1 MSSTAANTVHL
12 SDPAL
17 PQHVSRTFPSLTNRN
32 FRLLLSGL
40 LISGTGGWIQ
50 RIAQDWLVLTLT
62 DSPTAVGVTTACQ
75 FLPTLA
81 LGLHGGL
88 LADRFP
94 KRTILLATQV
104 SMSLTAAALAL
115 LTLSGRLEVWHVF
128 LLAGVLGVVSAV
140 DNPVRQSFVSEV
152 VEGPQLP
159 NAISLVS
166 CTFQIGAMAGPV
178 LGGVLMGTVGAGFA
192 FAVNALTFLAPIT
205 ALLLM
210 RGVPHAGTA
219 LSPVAPPTAGCTAEV
234 TAAESVGAESVGA
247 ESVGAESVSA
257 LSAAASG
264 HDDTTPGIRE
274 GLSYALQTPAVL
286 WPVVMVG
293 AFGFFTISLPVTLA
307 AFAKDEFHS
316 GASGLGLLNGVVA
329 VGALAG
335 ALTTARRSKPLRL
348 RTVGLAAWALATA
361 MLLAA
366 AAPTQTL
373 FTLLLVLVGAAN
385 LGFLTSAQSLV
396 QLATADH
403 LRGRIVG
410 LYMLVFIG
418 SGALGGPVVGLLAE
432 TYGPRVGL
440 LVSGAVPA
448 VVTIVVCRHLAHVA
462 SLRVGLKSFSVRV
475 VRPSL
480 LPRG

>member
-17 PQHVSRTFPSLTNRN
+17 PQHVSRTFPSLANRN

-62 DSPTAVGVTTACQ
+62 DSPTAVGITTACQ

-94 KRTILLATQV
+94 KRAILLATQV
-104 SMSLTAAALAL
+104 SMSLTAAVLAL
-115 LTLSGRLEVWHVF
+115 LTLSGHVRVWHVF
-128 LLAGVLGVVSAV
+128 VLAAVLGVVTAV

-152 VEGPQLP
+152 VEGPQLR

-166 CTFQIGAMAGPV
+166 CTFQIGAMVGPV
-178 LGGVLMGTVGAGFA
+178 IGGLLMSSVGAGFA
-192 FAVNALTFLAPIT
+192 FAVNALTFAAPVT

-210 RGVPHAGTA
+210 RGAGPSRA
-219 LSPVAPPTAGCTAEV
+219 GLAHPAGDPVKAP
-234 TAAESVGAESVGA
+234 
-247 ESVGAESVSA
+247 
-257 LSAAASG
+257 AS
-264 HDDTTPGIRE
+264 PGIRE
-274 GLSYALQTPAVL
+274 GLEYALRTPSVL

-348 RTVGLAAWALATA
+348 RTVGLAAWALAMA

-366 AAPTQTL
+366 AAPDQL
-373 FTLLLVLVGAAN
+373 SFTLLLVLVGAAN

-403 LRGRIVG
+403 LRGRVVG

-432 TYGPRVGL
+432 HLGPRTGL
-440 LVSGAVPA
+440 LISGAVPA
-448 VVTIVVCRHLAHVA
+448 VVTILVCRHLARTA
-462 SLRVGLKSFSVRV
+462 SLRIGLTAFSVRV
-475 VRPSL
+475 VRPSVM
-480 LPRG
+480 PRS

>member
-1 MSSTAANTVHL
+1 MSSIDAAPVPLLKPL
-12 SDPAL
+12 SSQRFL
-17 PQHVSRTFPSLTNRN
+17 HSFPSLSNRN
-32 FRLLLSGL
+32 FRLLLTGL
-40 LISGTGGWIQ
+40 LVSGTGGWIQ

-62 DSPTAVGVTTACQ
+62 DSPTAVGITTACQ
-75 FLPTLA
+75 FAPTLL

-94 KRTILLATQV
+94 KRSLLLITQV
-104 SMSLTAAALAL
+104 SMGLTAAALAL
-115 LTLSGRLEVWHVF
+115 LTLAGQIQVWHVF
-128 LLAGVLGVVSAV
+128 ALAGVLGVVTAV

-152 VEGPQLP
+152 ASGPQLP

-178 LGGVLMGTVGAGFA
+178 IGGVLMSTVGAGYA
-192 FAVNALTFLAPIT
+192 FAVNAASFVAPVVALA
-205 ALLLM
+205 LM
-210 RGVPHAGTA
+210 RGTSPRRTVPASG
-219 LSPVAPPTAGCTAEV
+219 P
-234 TAAESVGAESVGA
+234 
-247 ESVGAESVSA
+247 
-257 LSAAASG
+257 AAAVPDPG
-264 HDDTTPGIRE
+264 APGIRE
-274 GLSYALQTPAVL
+274 GLAYALRTPTVL

-329 VGALAG
+329 VGALVG
-335 ALTTARRSKPLRL
+335 ALTTARRTKPLRL
-348 RTVGLAAWALATA
+348 RTVASAAWALASA
-361 MLLAA
+361 LVVAA
-366 AAPTQTL
+366 AAPNQL
-373 FTLLLVLVGAAN
+373 VFTVLLTLVGAAN

-396 QLATADH
+396 QLAVVDH
-403 LRGRIVG
+403 LRGRVVG

-432 TYGPRVGL
+432 HVGARSAL
-440 LVSGAVPA
+440 LVSGMAPA
-448 VVTIVVCRHLAHVA
+448 LVTILVCRHLARVA
-462 SLRVGLKSFSVRV
+462 SLRVGLTAFSVRV

>member
-17 PQHVSRTFPSLTNRN
+17 PQHVSRTFPSLANRN

-62 DSPTAVGVTTACQ
+62 DSPTAVGITTACQ

-94 KRTILLATQV
+94 KRGILLATQV
-104 SMSLTAAALAL
+104 AMSVTAAVLAL
-115 LTLSGRLEVWHVF
+115 LTLSGRIEVWHVF
-128 LLAGVLGVVSAV
+128 LVAGVLGVVTAV

-178 LGGVLMGTVGAGFA
+178 IGGLLMSSVGAGYA
-192 FAVNALTFLAPIT
+192 FAVNAVTFAAPVT

-210 RGVPHAGTA
+210 RGTQRGRVTPARRMPPTQTPAAGETGGETGGESGGQSDWADTAGTT
-219 LSPVAPPTAGCTAEV
+219 S
-234 TAAESVGAESVGA
+234 
-247 ESVGAESVSA
+247 
-257 LSAAASG
+257 
-264 HDDTTPGIRE
+264 PGIRE
-274 GLSYALQTPAVL
+274 GLRYALRTPTVL

-335 ALTTARRSKPLRL
+335 ALTTARRSRPLRL

-366 AAPTQTL
+366 AAPNQIS

-432 TYGPRVGL
+432 HFGPRIGL
-440 LVSGAVPA
+440 LVSGVVPA
-448 VVTIVVCRHLAHVA
+448 VVTILVCRHLAHAA
-462 SLRVGLKSFSVRV
+462 SLRIGLTAFSVRV

-480 LPRG
+480 LPRS

>member
-17 PQHVSRTFPSLTNRN
+17 PQHVSRTFPSLANRN

-62 DSPTAVGVTTACQ
+62 DSPTAVGITTACQ

-94 KRTILLATQV
+94 KRAILLATQV
-104 SMSLTAAALAL
+104 SMSLTAAVLAL
-115 LTLSGRLEVWHVF
+115 LTLSGHIRVWHVF
-128 LLAGVLGVVSAV
+128 LLAAVLGVVTAV
-140 DNPVRQSFVSEV
+140 DNPVRQSFVPEV
-152 VEGPQLP
+152 VEGPQLR

-178 LGGVLMGTVGAGFA
+178 IGGLLMSSVGAGFA
-192 FAVNALTFLAPIT
+192 FAVNALTFAAPVT

-210 RGVPHAGTA
+210 RGAGQSRA
-219 LSPVAPPTAGCTAEV
+219 GLAHPAGEPVKAP
-234 TAAESVGAESVGA
+234 S
-247 ESVGAESVSA
+247 
-257 LSAAASG
+257 
-264 HDDTTPGIRE
+264 PGIRE
-274 GLSYALQTPAVL
+274 GLEYALRTPTVL

-348 RTVGLAAWALATA
+348 RTVGLAAWALAMA
-361 MLLAA
+361 MLLSA
-366 AAPTQTL
+366 AAPDQL
-373 FTLLLVLVGAAN
+373 SFTLLLVLVGAAN

-403 LRGRIVG
+403 LRGRVVG

-432 TYGPRVGL
+432 HLGPRTGL
-440 LVSGAVPA
+440 LISGAVPA
-448 VVTIVVCRHLAHVA
+448 VVTILVCRHLARTA
-462 SLRVGLKSFSVRV
+462 SLRIGLTAFSVRV
-475 VRPSL
+475 VRPSVM
-480 LPRG
+480 PRG

>member
-17 PQHVSRTFPSLTNRN
+17 PQQVSRTFPSLANRN

-62 DSPTAVGVTTACQ
+62 DSPTAVGITTACQ

-94 KRTILLATQV
+94 KRAILLATQV

-115 LTLSGRLEVWHVF
+115 LTLSGRVEVWHVF
-128 LLAGVLGVVSAV
+128 VLAGVLGVVAAV

-166 CTFQIGAMAGPV
+166 CTFQIGAMSGPV
-178 LGGVLMGTVGAGFA
+178 IGGLLMSTVGAGYA
-192 FAVNALTFLAPIT
+192 FAANAVTFLAPIT

-210 RGVPHAGTA
+210 RGTPRRRRTATA
-219 LSPVAPPTAGCTAEV
+219 LAHTAGA
-234 TAAESVGAESVGA
+234 
-247 ESVGAESVSA
+247 
-257 LSAAASG
+257 
-264 HDDTTPGIRE
+264 PGIRE
-274 GLSYALQTPAVL
+274 GLHYALRTPTVL

-335 ALTTARRSKPLRL
+335 ALTTARRSKALRL
-348 RTVGLAAWALATA
+348 RTVGIAAWALAMA

-366 AAPTQTL
+366 AAPTQL
-373 FTLLLVLVGAAN
+373 SFTLVLVLVGAAN

-403 LRGRIVG
+403 LRGRVVG

-432 TYGPRVGL
+432 HFGPRTGL
-440 LVSGAVPA
+440 LVSGVVPA
-448 VVTIVVCRHLAHVA
+448 VVTILVCRHLAHVA
-462 SLRVGLKSFSVRV
+462 SLRVGLTAFSVRV

>member
-17 PQHVSRTFPSLTNRN
+17 PQQVSRTFPSLANRN

-62 DSPTAVGVTTACQ
+62 DSPTAVGITTACQ

-94 KRTILLATQV
+94 KRAILLATQV
-104 SMSLTAAALAL
+104 SMALTAAALAL
-115 LTLSGRLEVWHVF
+115 LTLSGRIEVWHVF
-128 LLAGVLGVVSAV
+128 ALAGVLGVVAAV

-166 CTFQIGAMAGPV
+166 CTFQIGAMSGPV
-178 LGGVLMGTVGAGFA
+178 IGGLLMSTVGAGYA
-192 FAVNALTFLAPIT
+192 FAVNAGTFVAPII

-210 RGVPHAGTA
+210 RGTSRPRAPRPE
-219 LSPVAPPTAGCTAEV
+219 LLVATG
-234 TAAESVGAESVGA
+234 AA
-247 ESVGAESVSA
+247 
-257 LSAAASG
+257 
-264 HDDTTPGIRE
+264 TPGIRE
-274 GLSYALQTPAVL
+274 GLRYALQTPTVL

-348 RTVGLAAWALATA
+348 RTVGLAAWALAMA

-366 AAPTQTL
+366 AAPSQTS

-396 QLATADH
+396 QLATVDH
-403 LRGRIVG
+403 LRGRVVG

-418 SGALGGPVVGLLAE
+418 SGAIGGPVVGLLAE
-432 TYGPRVGL
+432 HYGPRTGL
-440 LVSGAVPA
+440 LVSGVVPA
-448 VVTIVVCRHLAHVA
+448 VVTILVCRHLAHRA
-462 SLRVGLKSFSVRV
+462 SLRVGLTAFSVRV

-480 LPRG
+480 IPRG

>member
-17 PQHVSRTFPSLTNRN
+17 PQHVSRTFPSLANRN

-62 DSPTAVGVTTACQ
+62 DSPTAVGITTACQ

-94 KRTILLATQV
+94 KRAILLATQV
-104 SMSLTAAALAL
+104 SMSLTAAVLAL
-115 LTLSGRLEVWHVF
+115 LTLSGHVRVWHVF
-128 LLAGVLGVVSAV
+128 LLAAVLGVVTAV

-152 VEGPQLP
+152 VEGPQLR

-178 LGGVLMGTVGAGFA
+178 IGGLLMSSVGAGFA
-192 FAVNALTFLAPIT
+192 FAVNALTFAAPVT

-210 RGVPHAGTA
+210 RGAGQSRVGLA
-219 LSPVAPPTAGCTAEV
+219 RPAGEPVKAP
-234 TAAESVGAESVGA
+234 
-247 ESVGAESVSA
+247 VS
-257 LSAAASG
+257 
-264 HDDTTPGIRE
+264 PGIRE
-274 GLSYALQTPAVL
+274 GLEYALRTPTVL

-348 RTVGLAAWALATA
+348 RTVGLAAWALAMA
-361 MLLAA
+361 MLLSA
-366 AAPTQTL
+366 AAPDQL
-373 FTLLLVLVGAAN
+373 SFTLLLVLVGAAN

-403 LRGRIVG
+403 LRGRVVG

-432 TYGPRVGL
+432 HLGPRTGL
-440 LVSGAVPA
+440 LISGAVPA
-448 VVTIVVCRHLAHVA
+448 VVTILVCRHLARTA
-462 SLRVGLKSFSVRV
+462 SLRIGLTAFSVRV
-475 VRPSL
+475 VRPSVM
-480 LPRG
+480 PRG

>member
-1 MSSTAANTVHL
+1 LSSTDAASVRIST
-12 SDPAL
+12 PFL
-17 PQHVSRTFPSLTNRN
+17 PQLFSRTFPSLANRN

-40 LISGTGGWIQ
+40 LLSGTGGWVQ
-50 RIAQDWLVLTLT
+50 RIAQDWLVLTMT
-62 DSPTAVGVTTACQ
+62 DSPTAVGVVTAFQ
-75 FLPTLA
+75 FAPTL
-81 LGLHGGL
+81 LFGLHAGL

-94 KRTILLATQV
+94 KRAILLATQV
-104 SMSLTAAALAL
+104 AMSLTAAVLAL
-115 LTLSGRLEVWHVF
+115 LTLSGRIEVWHVF
-128 LLAGVLGVVSAV
+128 LLAGVLGVVTAV

-178 LGGVLMGTVGAGFA
+178 IGGLLMSRVGAGYA
-192 FAVNALTFLAPIT
+192 FAVNAVTFAAPVT

-210 RGVPHAGTA
+210 RGTQRVRSAPARRTPEGAT
-219 LSPVAPPTAGCTAEV
+219 VAT
-234 TAAESVGAESVGA
+234 
-247 ESVGAESVSA
+247 
-257 LSAAASG
+257 ASG
-264 HDDTTPGIRE
+264 ATDADGAVDATDATDAATPGSRE
-274 GLSYALQTPAVL
+274 GLQYALRTPTVL

-348 RTVGLAAWALATA
+348 RTVGLAAWALACA

-366 AAPTQTL
+366 AAPNQL
-373 FTLLLVLVGAAN
+373 SFTLLLVLVGAAN

-432 TYGPRVGL
+432 HFGPRTGL
-440 LVSGAVPA
+440 LVSGVVPA
-448 VVTIVVCRHLAHVA
+448 VVTILVCRHLARAA
-462 SLRVGLKSFSVRV
+462 SLRIGLTAFSVRV

-480 LPRG
+480 LPRS

>member
-17 PQHVSRTFPSLTNRN
+17 PQHVSRTFPSLANRN

-62 DSPTAVGVTTACQ
+62 DSPTAVGITTACQ

-94 KRTILLATQV
+94 KRAILLATQV
-104 SMSLTAAALAL
+104 SMSVTAAVLAL
-115 LTLSGRLEVWHVF
+115 LTLSGRIEVWHVF
-128 LLAGVLGVVSAV
+128 LLAGVLGVVTAV

-178 LGGVLMGTVGAGFA
+178 IGGLLMSSVGAGYA
-192 FAVNALTFLAPIT
+192 FAVNAVTFAAPVT

-210 RGVPHAGTA
+210 RGTQRARSAPARRIHVTDAPATEAIDGADTAGTT
-219 LSPVAPPTAGCTAEV
+219 S
-234 TAAESVGAESVGA
+234 
-247 ESVGAESVSA
+247 
-257 LSAAASG
+257 
-264 HDDTTPGIRE
+264 PGIRE
-274 GLSYALQTPAVL
+274 GLHYALRTPTVL

-348 RTVGLAAWALATA
+348 RTVGLAAWALACA

-366 AAPTQTL
+366 AAPNQVS

-432 TYGPRVGL
+432 HFGPRTGL
-440 LVSGAVPA
+440 LVSGVVPA
-448 VVTIVVCRHLAHVA
+448 VVTILVCRHLAQAA
-462 SLRVGLKSFSVRV
+462 SLRIGLTAFSVRV

-480 LPRG
+480 LPRA

>member
-1 MSSTAANTVHL
+1 M
-12 SDPAL
+12 
-17 PQHVSRTFPSLTNRN
+17 
-32 FRLLLSGL
+32 
-40 LISGTGGWIQ
+40 
-50 RIAQDWLVLTLT
+50 LTLT
-62 DSPTAVGVTTACQ
+62 DSPTAVGITTACQ

-94 KRTILLATQV
+94 KRAILLGTQV
-104 SMSLTAAALAL
+104 AMSLTAAVLAL
-115 LTLSGRLEVWHVF
+115 LTLSGRIEVWHVF
-128 LLAGVLGVVSAV
+128 LLAGLLGVVTAV

-178 LGGVLMGTVGAGFA
+178 IGGVLMSTVGAGYA
-192 FAVNALTFLAPIT
+192 FAVNALTFAAPIT

-210 RGVPHAGTA
+210 RA
-219 LSPVAPPTAGCTAEV
+219 TAG
-234 TAAESVGAESVGA
+234 
-247 ESVGAESVSA
+247 SA
-257 LSAAASG
+257 LATHAEHGQADADPASLAVAVAS
-264 HDDTTPGIRE
+264 PGIRE
-274 GLSYALQTPAVL
+274 GLRYALRTPTVL

-366 AAPTQTL
+366 AAPNQIS

-403 LRGRIVG
+403 LRGRVVG

-432 TYGPRVGL
+432 HFGPRTGL
-440 LVSGAVPA
+440 LVSGVVPA
-448 VVTIVVCRHLAHVA
+448 VVTILVCRHLAHAA
-462 SLRVGLKSFSVRV
+462 SLRIGLTAFSVRV

>member
-12 SDPAL
+12 SDPTL
-17 PQHVSRTFPSLTNRN
+17 PQHVSRTFPSLANRN
-32 FRLLLSGL
+32 FRLLLTGL

-62 DSPTAVGVTTACQ
+62 DSPTAVGITTACQ

-94 KRTILLATQV
+94 KRGILLATQV

-115 LTLSGRLEVWHVF
+115 LTLSGRIEVWQVF
-128 LLAGVLGVVSAV
+128 LLAGVLGVVTAV

-178 LGGVLMGTVGAGFA
+178 IGGVLMSSVGAGYA
-192 FAVNALTFLAPIT
+192 FAANSLTFAAPVT

-210 RGVPHAGTA
+210 RGTGRSQA
-219 LSPVAPPTAGCTAEV
+219 
-234 TAAESVGAESVGA
+234 
-247 ESVGAESVSA
+247 VSIETP
-257 LSAAASG
+257 AAAS
-264 HDDTTPGIRE
+264 PGIRE
-274 GLSYALQTPAVL
+274 GLDYALRTPTVL

-307 AFAKDEFHS
+307 AFAKEEFHS

-348 RTVGLAAWALATA
+348 RTVGLAAWALAMA

-366 AAPTQTL
+366 AAPDQL
-373 FTLLLVLVGAAN
+373 SFTLLLVLVGAAN

-432 TYGPRVGL
+432 HLGPRTGL

-448 VVTIVVCRHLAHVA
+448 VVTILVCRHLAHTA
-462 SLRVGLKSFSVRV
+462 SLRIGLTAFSVRV
-475 VRPSL
+475 VRPSVM
-480 LPRG
+480 PRG

>member
-1 MSSTAANTVHL
+1 MSSAADNTVHL
-12 SDPAL
+12 AQPSL
-17 PQHVSRTFPSLTNRN
+17 PEHRSRTFGSLANRN

-40 LISGTGGWIQ
+40 LISGTGGWVQ

-62 DSPTAVGVTTACQ
+62 DSPTAVGIATACQ

-81 LGLHGGL
+81 LGLHSGL

-94 KRTILLATQV
+94 KRVILLTTQA
-104 SMSLTAAALAL
+104 SMSLTAASLAF
-115 LTLSGRLEVWHVF
+115 LTLTGRVQVWHIF
-128 LLAGVLGVVSAV
+128 LLAVALGVITAV

-152 VEGPQLP
+152 VDGPSLP

-166 CTFQIGAMAGPV
+166 ATFQIGAMTGPV
-178 LGGVLMGTVGAGFA
+178 IGGVLMSSVGAGYA
-192 FAVNALTFLAPIT
+192 FAVNAATFVAPVI

-210 RGVPHAGTA
+210 RPRPRPA
-219 LSPVAPPTAGCTAEV
+219 VAEPRGPEPPQPDADEV
-234 TAAESVGAESVGA
+234 GQPTVAATS
-247 ESVGAESVSA
+247 
-257 LSAAASG
+257 
-264 HDDTTPGIRE
+264 PGIRE
-274 GLSYALQTPAVL
+274 GLRYALHTPTVL

-329 VGALAG
+329 CGAMAG
-335 ALTTARRSKPLRL
+335 ALTTARRTKPLRL
-348 RTVGLAAWALATA
+348 RTVGLAAWALASA

-366 AAPTQTL
+366 AAPSQIS
-373 FTLLLVLVGAAN
+373 FTLLLVPVGAAN

-396 QLATADH
+396 QLATVDH

-432 TYGPRVGL
+432 HLGPRMGL
-440 LVSGAVPA
+440 LVSGVVPA
-448 VVTIVVCRHLAHVA
+448 LVTIVVCRHLARIG
-462 SLRVGLKSFSVRV
+462 SLRIGLTAFSVRV